1 VLWPVAMLSTPLA
14 SRAGSRCGHLAR
26 SAALRNSF
34 VRMIPPSFLRIPPY
48 MILVTPQRM
57 RRTDVGLETG
67 LVDQI
72 DIMRAYLI
80 EFTTQ
85 LVRIPPITTLWN
97 MYGTLVLDPPV
108 LCPLPKTGLF
118 YPPRES
124 SADLIGEFS
133 SEGTPQYV
141 EAVEKA
147 AAEAVAERTCD
158 RSHATLG
165 GSFAR
170 AIWKLFCFSFTPTA
184 PYKRLFLG
192 FLRATGIF
200 LRVGSICTDAPRLIP
215 SHAR

>member
-1 VLWPVAMLSTPLA
+1 MP
-14 SRAGSRCGHLAR
+14 G
-26 SAALRNSF
+26 LR
-34 VRMIPPSFLRIPPY
+34 VQIPQ
-48 MILVTPQRM
+48 VTPQRM

-97 MYGTLVLDPPV
+97 MYGTLVLAPPV
-108 LCPLPKTGLF
+108 LCPLPKTGLRRSHRRVGDRRSHRRS
-118 YPPRES
+118 PTRKSKS

-170 AIWKLFCFSFTPTA
+170 AIWKRFYFSFTPPA
-184 PYKRLFLG
+184 PYNRF
-192 FLRATGIF
+192 FS
-200 LRVGSICTDAPRLIP
+200 RVPE
-215 SHAR
+215 SHRNFSASRINLHRCSTLDSLAR

>member
-1 VLWPVAMLSTPLA
+1 MP
-14 SRAGSRCGHLAR
+14 G
-26 SAALRNSF
+26 LR
-34 VRMIPPSFLRIPPY
+34 VQIPQ
-48 MILVTPQRM
+48 VTPQRM

-85 LVRIPPITTLWN
+85 LVRIPPVTTLWN
-97 MYGTLVLDPPV
+97 MYGTLVLAPPV

-147 AAEAVAERTCD
+147 SAEAVAERTCD
-158 RSHATLG
+158 KSHATLG
-165 GSFAR
+165 GSSAR
-170 AIWKLFCFSFTPTA
+170 AIWKLFFFIHPHCP
-184 PYKRLFLG
+184 
-192 FLRATGIF
+192 I
-200 LRVGSICTDAPRLIP
+200 
-215 SHAR
+215 